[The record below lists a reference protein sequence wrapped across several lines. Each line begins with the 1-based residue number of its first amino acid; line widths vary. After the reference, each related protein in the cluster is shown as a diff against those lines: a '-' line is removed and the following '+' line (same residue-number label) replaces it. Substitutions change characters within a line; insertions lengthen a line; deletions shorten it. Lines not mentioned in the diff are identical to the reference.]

1 MMASFH
7 VVLRAHFSTRHE
19 EDVQNMP
26 PQNKH
31 ILGVTSLWMAILICY
46 GTFQR
51 SGNDGMA
58 MLVIACHVVDGCVSG
73 FDPVLV

>member
-1 MMASFH
+1 
-7 VVLRAHFSTRHE
+7 
-19 EDVQNMP
+19 MP

-31 ILGVTSLWMAILICY
+31 IFGVNSLSMAIPICY
-46 GTFQR
+46 CTFQR